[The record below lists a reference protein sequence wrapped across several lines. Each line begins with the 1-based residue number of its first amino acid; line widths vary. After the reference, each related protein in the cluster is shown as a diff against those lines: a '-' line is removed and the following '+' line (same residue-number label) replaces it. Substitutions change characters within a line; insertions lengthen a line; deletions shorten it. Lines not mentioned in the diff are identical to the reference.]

1 MTRLQRIRAFVTG
14 GITLYLAALMMLAPD
29 EGYPV
34 VLIFISLGLMFY
46 GIRSL
51 IYYFTMARFMVGGR
65 MILYRAIVMLDFGYL
80 TATLSDIP
88 RIYVLIYLIV
98 IHAFSALVEILRAG
112 EDKRYGARSWKLKL
126 SHGIVNLIIALVCIV
141 FIGKHN
147 TAVYMYSLGLMYSA
161 IVRIVSA
168 FRKTTFI
175 YIQ

>member
-14 GITLYLAALMMLAPD
+14 AITLYLAILMMLAPE

-46 GIRSL
+46 GIKSL

-88 RIYVLIYLIV
+88 RVYVLI
-98 IHAFSALVEILRAG
+98 
-112 EDKRYGARSWKLKL
+112 
-126 SHGIVNLIIALVCIV
+126 
-141 FIGKHN
+141 
-147 TAVYMYSLGLMYSA
+147 
-161 IVRIVSA
+161 
-168 FRKTTFI
+168 
-175 YIQ
+175 